1 MNTILGNWGYNLPFP
16 QANTRIPEMSDWVH
30 AAGFQFLR
38 NVTRFWSAPMKRV
51 VLMLTFGVLCCVPVV
66 TAQEKIG
73 DAENLGN
80 VHFAVSCLPATQP
93 QFDRA
98 VAMLHSFWYPQGLNA
113 FADITKTDPDCAMA
127 YWGMAI
133 SRRANPMVGAPGAVQ
148 DALKDAL
155 EAVGKAKLAGAN
167 TQRERDYIAA
177 IETYYKDWEKR
188 DYRTRVLAYEKAME
202 DVYLRYPDDPEA
214 AVFYALAIDEAVNV
228 LPADPNFTRQ
238 LKAGSILE
246 KVLAANPEHPGA
258 LHYLIH
264 TYDFPAL
271 ADRGLVAA
279 RKYGDVAPAAPHAL
293 HMPSHVYSMLGMWPD
308 SIKANQA
315 ALSVANGYAHALDF
329 MVYAYLQMAYDIE
342 AKRGVDRNVDLLK
355 SQGASGAAA
364 ANPTGAVL
372 AGYTALAAIPA
383 RYAIER
389 GAWTEAA
396 ALQPQVGTPV
406 ADSITYFARAM
417 GAVRSGDLDA
427 ARKNIEHLKQIE
439 DRLLASKDDYWAQ
452 QVEIQWNAATAW
464 VAYGEGKKDGALKLM
479 RTAADLED
487 GSQKHVA
494 MENRL
499 WPMRELLAD
508 LLLEANEPGLALKEY
523 ETSLQSARN
532 RYRGI
537 YGAAKAAQRSGNLE
551 KARTYY
557 GELVTLCSNADTQR
571 PELAEAKKY
580 LTQK

>member
-1 MNTILGNWGYNLPFP
+1 
-16 QANTRIPEMSDWVH
+16 
-30 AAGFQFLR
+30 
-38 NVTRFWSAPMKRV
+38 MKRRI
-51 VLMLTFGVLCCVPVV
+51 LILTLGFLCCLPAVI
-66 TAQEKIG
+66 AQEKTK
-73 DAENLGN
+73 DSEKLGN

-113 FADITKTDPDCAMA
+113 FAEITKKDPGCAMA

-133 SRRANPMVGAPGAVQ
+133 SRRANPMVGAPGAGP
-148 DALKDAL
+148 DALRDAL
-155 EAVGKAKLAGAN
+155 ESVSKAKLAGAK

-177 IETYYKDWEKR
+177 IETYYKDWEKL

-238 LKAGSILE
+238 LKAGAILE
-246 KVLAANPEHPGA
+246 KVIAANPEHPGA

-271 ADRGLVAA
+271 ADRGLTAA
-279 RKYGDVAPAAPHAL
+279 RRYGDVAPAAPHAL
-293 HMPSHVYSMLGMWPD
+293 HMPSHVYSMLGMWQD
-308 SIKANQA
+308 SIKANQR
-315 ALSVANGYAHALDF
+315 ALDVFKGYAHALDF
-329 MVYAYLQMAYDIE
+329 MVYAYLQMAQDVE
-342 AKRGVDRNVDLLK
+342 AKHGVDRNSELLK
-355 SQGASGAAA
+355 SQGVSGAAA

-389 GAWTEAA
+389 GAWGEAA
-396 ALQPQVGTPV
+396 ALEPLHSTPV
-406 ADSITYFARAM
+406 ADSITYFTRAM
-417 GAVRSGDLDA
+417 GSARSGDLQA
-427 ARKNIEHLKQIE
+427 AQKNIEQLQQIE
-439 DRLLASKDDYWAQ
+439 DGLLKSKDDYWAQ
-452 QVEIQWNAATAW
+452 QVEIQRNAAAAW
-464 VAYGEGKKDGALKLM
+464 VMFGEGKKDAALKLM

-487 GSQKHVA
+487 GSEKHVA

-499 WPMRELLAD
+499 WPMRELLGD
-508 LLLEANEPGLALKEY
+508 MLLAANKAGLALEEY
-523 ETSLQSARN
+523 EASLQSARN
-532 RYRGI
+532 RYRGF
-537 YGAAKAAQRSGNLE
+537 YGAAKAAQSSGDQE
-551 KARTYY
+551 KARSYFVK
-557 GELVTLCSNADTQR
+557 LLAQCSNADTQR

-580 LTQK
+580 LAQK

>member
-1 MNTILGNWGYNLPFP
+1 MKREILVSILGFLCWL
-16 QANTRIPEMSDWVH
+16 QA
-30 AAGFQFLR
+30 A
-38 NVTRFWSAPMKRV
+38 
-51 VLMLTFGVLCCVPVV
+51 
-66 TAQEKIG
+66 TAQEKSG
-73 DAENLGN
+73 DAEKLGN

-113 FADITKTDPDCAMA
+113 FAEIAKTDPGCAMV
-127 YWGMAI
+127 YWGIAI
-133 SRRANPMVGAPGAVQ
+133 SRRANPMVGAPGAGP
-148 DALKDAL
+148 DALKDAV
-155 EAVGKAKLAGAN
+155 EAARKARLAGAK

-177 IETYYKDWEKR
+177 IETYYNDWEKR

-202 DVYLRYPDDPEA
+202 DVYLHYPEDPEA

-228 LPADPNFTRQ
+228 LPPDPNFTRQ
-238 LKAGSILE
+238 QKAGAILE

-264 TYDFPAL
+264 SYDFPAL
-271 ADRGLVAA
+271 ADRGLAAA
-279 RKYGDVAPAAPHAL
+279 RRYGDVAPAAPHAL
-293 HMPSHVYSMLGMWPD
+293 HMPSHTYSMLGMWQE

-315 ALSVANGYAHALDF
+315 ALSVAKSYAHALDF
-329 MVYAYLQMAYDIE
+329 MVYAYLQMAQDIE
-342 AKRGVDRNVDLLK
+342 AKRGVDRNIELLK
-355 SQGASGAAA
+355 SQGAAGAAA

-389 GAWTEAA
+389 GAWAEAA
-396 ALQPQVGTPV
+396 GLEPQHSTPV

-417 GAVRSGDLDA
+417 GSVRGGDLEA
-427 ARKNIEHLKQIE
+427 ARKSIEQLKQIKE
-439 DRLLASKDDYWAQ
+439 RLLDSKDEYWAQ
-452 QVEIQWNAATAW
+452 QVQIQRNAATAW
-464 VAYGEGKKDGALKLM
+464 TAFAEGKKDAAIKLM
-479 RTAADLED
+479 RATADLED
-487 GSQKHVA
+487 GSEKHVA

-499 WPMRELLAD
+499 WPMREVLGD
-508 LLLEANEPGLALKEY
+508 LLLEANEPGPALKEY
-523 ETSLQSARN
+523 EASLQSARN
-532 RYRGI
+532 RYRGL

-557 GELVTLCSNADTQR
+557 GKLMALCSNADTQR

-580 LTQK
+580 LLKPKDR

>member
-1 MNTILGNWGYNLPFP
+1 MDFGG
-16 QANTRIPEMSDWVH
+16 
-30 AAGFQFLR
+30 
-38 NVTRFWSAPMKRV
+38 APMKRGILIV
-51 VLMLTFGVLCCVPVV
+51 ILGILCRVPVA
-66 TAQEKIG
+66 TAQEKPG
-73 DAENLGN
+73 DAEKLGN

-113 FADITKTDPDCAMA
+113 FAEIAKTDPSCAMV
-127 YWGMAI
+127 YWGIAI
-133 SRRANPMVGAPGAVQ
+133 SRRANPMVGAPGAGP
-148 DALKDAL
+148 DALKDAV
-155 EAVGKAKLAGAN
+155 EAAGKARLAGAK

-177 IETYYKDWEKR
+177 IETYYNDWEKR

-202 DVYLRYPDDPEA
+202 DVYLHYPEDPEA

-228 LPADPNFTRQ
+228 LPPDPNFTRQ
-238 LKAGSILE
+238 QKAGAILE

-264 TYDFPAL
+264 AYDFPQL
-271 ADRGLVAA
+271 ADRGLAAA
-279 RKYGDVAPAAPHAL
+279 RQYGDVAPAAPHAL
-293 HMPSHVYSMLGMWPD
+293 HMPSHIYSMLGMWQE

-315 ALSVANGYAHALDF
+315 ALSVSKGYAHALDF
-329 MVYAYLQMAYDIE
+329 MVYAYLQMAQDIE
-342 AKRGVDRNVDLLK
+342 AKRGVDRNIELLK
-355 SQGASGAAA
+355 SQGAAGAAA

-396 ALQPQVGTPV
+396 GLEPVHSTPV

-417 GAVRSGDLDA
+417 GSARSGNLDA
-427 ARKNIEHLKQIE
+427 ARKNIEQLKQIE
-439 DRLLASKDDYWAQ
+439 EGLLEVKDEYWAQ
-452 QVEIQWNAATAW
+452 QVQIQRNAAAAWTAY
-464 VAYGEGKKDGALKLM
+464 AEGKKDAATKLM
-479 RTAADLED
+479 RTAADLEE
-487 GSQKHVA
+487 GSEKHVA

-499 WPMRELLAD
+499 WPMRELLGD

-523 ETSLQSARN
+523 EASLQSARN
-532 RYRGI
+532 RYRGF
-537 YGAAKAAQRSGNLE
+537 YGAAKAAQRSGDLE
-551 KARTYY
+551 KARIYY
-557 GELVTLCSNADTQR
+557 GKLVALCSNADTQR

-580 LTQK
+580 LAQK

>member
-1 MNTILGNWGYNLPFP
+1 
-16 QANTRIPEMSDWVH
+16 
-30 AAGFQFLR
+30 
-38 NVTRFWSAPMKRV
+38 MKRGNLL
-51 VLMLTFGVLCCVPVV
+51 VLLGSICCVPVMV
-66 TAQEKIG
+66 AQEKTG
-73 DAENLGN
+73 DAEKLGN

-113 FADITKTDPDCAMA
+113 FADITKSDPDCAMA

-133 SRRANPMVGAPGAVQ
+133 SRRANPMVGAPGAGP
-148 DALKDAL
+148 DALKDGL
-155 EAVGKAKLAGAN
+155 EAVGKASLAGAK

-264 TYDFPAL
+264 SYDFPAL
-271 ADRGLVAA
+271 ADRGLAAA

-293 HMPSHVYSMLGMWPD
+293 HMPSHVYCMLGMWQD

-315 ALSVANGYAHALDF
+315 ALSVANGYVHALDF
-329 MVYAYLQMAYDIE
+329 MVYAYLQMAQDIE
-342 AKRGVDRNVDLLK
+342 AKRGVDRNMELLK
-355 SQGASGAAA
+355 SQGASGD

-372 AGYTALAAIPA
+372 VGDTALAAIPA

-396 ALQPQVGTPV
+396 ALQPQVGTLV

-417 GAVRSGDLDA
+417 GAVRSGDLEA
-427 ARKNIEHLKQIE
+427 ALKNIRQLNQIE
-439 DRLLASKDDYWAQ
+439 ERLLQSKDDYWAQ
-452 QVEIQWNAATAW
+452 QVEIGRNAATAW
-464 VAYGEGKKDGALKLM
+464 VAYVEGRKDAAMKLM

-487 GSQKHVA
+487 GSEKHVA

-499 WPMRELLAD
+499 WPMRELLGD
-508 LLLEANEPGLALKEY
+508 LLLEVAEPGPALKEY
-523 ETSLQSARN
+523 EISLQSARN
-532 RYRGI
+532 RYRGL
-537 YGAAKAAQRSGNLE
+537 YGAARAAQRTGDSE
-551 KARTYY
+551 KARSYY
-557 GELVTLCSNADTQR
+557 ARLLTLCSHADTER

-580 LTQK
+580 LASK